1 MKALCLLIVALF
13 VSHRLPA
20 QRFSLDWFTI
30 DGGGGTSVGAS
41 FALSGSIGQPDAGT
55 LRGGVFVLEGGFWS
69 GVMITENFVV
79 PALNIQLVSGIIMI
93 SWDPKTPGFVLQQS
107 DSLSSPAWADAPS
120 GNTNPVSVAINS
132 NATRFYRLIRR

>member
-69 GVMITENFVV
+69 GAVEDSAT
-79 PALNIQLVSGIIMI
+79 PTLHIQLSNDTIVI
-93 SWDPKTPGFVLQQS
+93 SWDPNTPGFVLQQS
-107 DSLSSPAWADAPS
+107 DSLSPPAWVDAPS
-120 GNTNPVSVAINS
+120 GNTNPARL
-132 NATRFYRLIRR
+132 AFTGPPRFYRLIRR

>member
-1 MKALCLLIVALF
+1 MKAHCLLILALF

-20 QRFSLDWFTI
+20 QSFSLDWFTI

-69 GVMITENFVV
+69 GVAAAQDSGV
-79 PALNIQLVSGIIMI
+79 PTLHIQLSNGTIMI
-93 SWDPKTPGFVLQQS
+93 SWDPRPPGFVLQQS
-107 DSLSSPAWADAPS
+107 DSLSSPAWVDAPS
-120 GNTNPVSVAINS
+120 GNTNPARL
-132 NATRFYRLIRR
+132 AFTGPPRFYRLIRR